1 MYRKIDRYLYGN
13 LTDIYIE
20 KNIGENMKMIYTTK
34 MRKNAGSMITVI
46 PSAITKLLK
55 LEQGDS
61 MRWEVEIEDNTAL
74 IKVIPEKKKRSL

>member
-1 MYRKIDRYLYGN
+1 
-13 LTDIYIE
+13 
-20 KNIGENMKMIYTTK
+20 MIYTTK

-46 PSAITKLLK
+46 PSAITNLLK

-74 IKVIPEKKKRSL
+74 IKVIPEKKE

>member
-1 MYRKIDRYLYGN
+1 
-13 LTDIYIE
+13 
-20 KNIGENMKMIYTTK
+20 MIYTTK

-74 IKVIPEKKKRSL
+74 IKVIPEKKREAYNQVKKYNK

>member
-1 MYRKIDRYLYGN
+1 
-13 LTDIYIE
+13 
-20 KNIGENMKMIYTTK
+20 

-74 IKVIPEKKKRSL
+74 IKVIPEKKRSGISSVP

>member
-1 MYRKIDRYLYGN
+1 
-13 LTDIYIE
+13 
-20 KNIGENMKMIYTTK
+20 MKMIYTTK

-74 IKVIPEKKKRSL
+74 IKVIPEKKRSGISSVP

>member
-1 MYRKIDRYLYGN
+1 
-13 LTDIYIE
+13 
-20 KNIGENMKMIYTTK
+20 MKMIYTTK

-74 IKVIPEKKKRSL
+74 IKVILEKEREAYKKVKKYNK

>member
-1 MYRKIDRYLYGN
+1 
-13 LTDIYIE
+13 
-20 KNIGENMKMIYTTK
+20 MIYTTK

>member
-1 MYRKIDRYLYGN
+1 
-13 LTDIYIE
+13 
-20 KNIGENMKMIYTTK
+20 MKMIYTTK

-74 IKVIPEKKKRSL
+74 IKVIPEKE

>member
-1 MYRKIDRYLYGN
+1 MYRKLDRYLYGD

-20 KNIGENMKMIYTTK
+20 KNIGGNMKMIYTTK

-46 PSAITKLLK
+46 PSAITNLLK

-74 IKVIPEKKKRSL
+74 IKVIPEKKE